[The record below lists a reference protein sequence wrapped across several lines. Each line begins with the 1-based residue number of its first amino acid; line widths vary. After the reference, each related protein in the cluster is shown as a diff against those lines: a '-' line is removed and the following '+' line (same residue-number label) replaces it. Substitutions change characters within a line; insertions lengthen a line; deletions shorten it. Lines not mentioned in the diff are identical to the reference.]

1 VKENPAKFTKKQESE
16 ETQKGC
22 EGILSRLT
30 HNMLDM
36 ISEIDGNGIRTYVSP
51 SHKTIIGYEA
61 DFLKGKSVFEFTHP
75 DDLER
80 LKYEFNKGIKEQK
93 PVKVE
98 YRRLHSDGHYIWVE
112 SMGNPVYDKD
122 GKFIGGIITTRDI
135 TERKKYEKALEYRLA
150 IEKLI
155 TSLATGFINISTC
168 DIDEEIN
175 KSLKIL
181 GTFMGAARAC
191 MYIVSDADNTEVYEW
206 HIEGQEA
213 GHTIN
218 PSMETFT
225 GIVSKLKSGEVV
237 YIPNMSEEAEYLK
250 NPGIYSLIS
259 IPIITHNIFTGF
271 IGFENFSSEKEWK
284 EEDIRLMKLMGET
297 FTHAVERR
305 NMEYAL
311 HNRLAIEDLVTSI
324 STNFINISCDDIDR
338 EINKTLKII
347 GEFSGVDRCAIFVS
361 SDDGMT
367 VEYLYEW
374 NAPDVNKTERMM
386 EGINLEPF
394 QWFRKKISLFD
405 IIHIPRISDLPGEA
419 GKEKEFWTGAG
430 IKSLLSI
437 PMLIYNNLKGF
448 LTLNSIRKEKIWKE
462 EDIRLL
468 KLVAEIFVNILKRK
482 ESEEKLRKSEA
493 RLAQT
498 QKITKIGSYEADLS
512 EGTLLWSEETFQ
524 ITGLEPLREEPSLS
538 EYINMIH
545 SEDRIIATETIDKTI
560 REKKPFDIEYRIIL
574 PDGSLKY
581 VQSIGYPVIN
591 DKETVNKIVGTIMD
605 ITERKKGEEE
615 RKKIEERLRFVQKH
629 ESLGKMAGGIAHGFN
644 NILASILGYTEIT
657 LMDLP
662 SDSKVTTYIRQ
673 IEKSVYRGSEIT
685 KQMLSYTG
693 HGKFILEPI
702 EISKLIR
709 EMYQFIQI
717 TISNKCKVEYVLEE
731 NLPYIKGDN
740 AQVRQAIMNL
750 IMNASEALEDNNGII
765 TVKTG
770 KIICNRDYLCD
781 KYHEEYLSE
790 GLYIYLDISDTGCGM
805 TEDTINKI
813 FDPFFTT
820 KFPGRGLGLAA
831 VHGIIRTHKGAVKV
845 FSKKDEGTTMRL
857 LFPVLTSLQ
866 EQDSI
871 KPEIRPKSKT
881 ILIIDD
887 AEDICTI
894 ANNILQRVGFKVI
907 SAADGKEG
915 LKVFRE
921 CIEDISLVILDI
933 IMPVMDGKK
942 TFHELK
948 HIKNDIPV
956 ILTSGYNKEHAMR
969 TMGGENIAGFIQKP
983 YKGHDLVELVKK
995 ILNK

>member
-1 VKENPAKFTKKQESE
+1 MKENPVEFTKKQEAE
-16 ETQKGC
+16 NC
-22 EGILSRLT
+22 EWIQSRLS

-36 ISEIDGNGIRTYVSP
+36 ISEVDINGIRTYVSP
-51 SHKTIIGYEA
+51 SHKTIIGYET
-61 DFLKGKSVFEFTHP
+61 DFLRGKSVFEFTHP
-75 DDLER
+75 DDMER

-93 PVKVE
+93 PVKIE
-98 YRRLHSDGHYIWVE
+98 YRRLHADGYYIWVE

-191 MYIVSDADNTEVYEW
+191 MYIVSDTDETEVYKW
-206 HIEGQEA
+206 HIEGHD
-213 GHTIN
+213 GGLTIN
-218 PSMETFT
+218 PSIELFSR
-225 GIVSKLKSGEVV
+225 IISKLKSGEVV
-237 YIPNMSEEAEYLK
+237 YISNISEVPDEAEYLK
-250 NPGIYSLIS
+250 NSGIYSFIS

-271 IGFENFSSEKEWK
+271 IGFENFSSEREWK
-284 EEDIRLMKLMGET
+284 EEDIRLMKLMGEI
-297 FTHAVERR
+297 FTHSIERR

-311 HNRLAIEDLVTSI
+311 HNRLSIEDLVTSI
-324 STNFINISCDDIDR
+324 STNFINISFEDIDR

-347 GEFSGVDRCAIFVS
+347 GEFSGVDRCVISAS
-361 SDDGMT
+361 SNDGMT
-367 VEYLYEW
+367 VEYLYKW
-374 NAPDVNKTERMM
+374 NAPDINETENIT
-386 EGINLEPF
+386 EGINIEPF
-394 QWFRKKISLFD
+394 QLLREKISSFD
-405 IIHIPRISDLPGEA
+405 IIHIPGISDLPGEA
-419 GKEKEFWTGAG
+419 EKKFRTGAG

-437 PMLIYNNLKGF
+437 PMLIHNNLKGF
-448 LTLNSIRKEKIWKE
+448 LTLNSIIKEKIWKE

-468 KLVAEIFVNILKRK
+468 KLVADIFVNILKRK
-482 ESEEKLRKSEA
+482 ESEEKLRKSESS
-493 RLAQT
+493 LAQT
-498 QKITKIGSYEADLS
+498 QKIAGLGSYESNPASGKLI
-512 EGTLLWSEETFQ
+512 WSEETFR
-524 ITGLEPLREEPSLS
+524 ITGMDPLRGEPSLD

-545 SEDRIIATETIDKTI
+545 SEERFTAKEKINKAI
-560 REKKPFDIEYRIIL
+560 REKKSFDFEYRIIL

-581 VQSIGYPVIN
+581 IQSIGHPVIN
-591 DKETVNKIVGTIMD
+591 DKENVNKIVGTIMD

-662 SDSKVTTYIRQ
+662 PASKVTTYIKQ

-693 HGKFILEPI
+693 HGKFILESI

-717 TISNKCKVEYVLEE
+717 TISNKCNVEYVLEE

-740 AQVRQAIMNL
+740 DQIRQAIMNL

-765 TVKTG
+765 TLKTG
-770 KIICNRDYLCD
+770 KIICNRDYLHD
-781 KYHEEYLSE
+781 KYQEENLSE

-805 TEDTINKI
+805 SEDTMSKI

-831 VHGIIRTHKGAVKV
+831 VHGIIRAHKGAIKV
-845 FSKKDEGTTMRL
+845 FSKKGEGTTIKL
-857 LFPVLTSLQ
+857 LFPVLKSLQ
-866 EQDSI
+866 EQKLI
-871 KPEIRPKSKT
+871 KSNIQTKGKT

-894 ANNILQRVGFKVI
+894 VNNILQRVGFRVI
-907 SAADGKEG
+907 SAPDGLQG
-915 LKVFRE
+915 LKLFRE
-921 CIEDISLVILDI
+921 YTEDISLVILDMT
-933 IMPVMDGKK
+933 MPVMDGKK
-942 TFHELK
+942 TFQELK
-948 HIKNDIPV
+948 LIKSDIPV
-956 ILTSGYNKEHAMR
+956 IVTSGYNEEQAIK
-969 TMGGENIAGFIQKP
+969 TMGVSNIAGFIQKP
-983 YKGHDLVELVKK
+983 YKSNNLVKLIK
-995 ILNK
+995 KVIDRQV